1 MSEIERLIGLLEL
14 RTDEYRVYAVEA
26 AEAEVAYKKAHAIA
40 HLKATGTVSEREAEA
55 TLAAD
60 GELLKRRSAEAV
72 RDSCLEAMRSLRAQL
87 SALQTLARMEYDQ
100 TGPG

>member
-14 RTDEYRVYAVEA
+14 KTDEYRVYAVEA
-26 AEAEVAYKKAHAIA
+26 AEAEVDYKKAFALA
-40 HLKATGTVSEREAEA
+40 LLRADGSVAQREAEA
-55 TLAAD
+55 TLKAD
-60 GELLKRRSAEAV
+60 EELRKRRAAEAV

-100 TGPG
+100 T

>member
-26 AEAEVAYKKAHAIA
+26 ATAEVDYKKAFALA
-40 HLKATGTVSEREAEA
+40 LLRADGSVAQREAEA
-55 TLAAD
+55 TLKAD
-60 GELLKRRSAEAV
+60 EELRKRRAAEAV

-87 SALQTLARMEYDQ
+87 SAYQSLLKFELDQ
-100 TGPG
+100 S